1 MDIKNFDGI
10 IFDLDGTFIDSMDVW
25 HEVDVE
31 FFKRRGI
38 PLPPDYKEK
47 IKTMH
52 FVSAAEYTKKEFN
65 LPDSVE
71 SIIEE
76 WRSLCMEQYK
86 TTVPLKDGAGEF
98 IAFCKE
104 NGLKTAYATASDD
117 DLCRAVL
124 EHNCVLH
131 LFDSKTYV
139 HEVGKDKTHPD
150 VYLLAAE
157 KIGVAPSNCIVVEDI
172 LAGLKSAKSAGFT
185 AVAMFDKSSQSDWRE
200 MCKAADKNI
209 KSFSEL
215 MPFTNK

>member
-1 MDIKNFDGI
+1 MNITDFDGI
-10 IFDLDGTFIDSMDVW
+10 IFDLDGTFIDSMSVW

-52 FVSAAEYTKKEFN
+52 MASAAKYTKEAYN
-65 LPDSVE
+65 LPDSEE

-76 WRSLCMEQYK
+76 WHSLCMEQYR
-86 TTVPLKDGAGEF
+86 TTVMLKDGAAQF
-98 IAFCKE
+98 IKFCKE

-117 DLCRAVL
+117 DLCTAVL
-124 EHNCVLH
+124 QNNGVLH

-139 HEVGKDKTHPD
+139 HESGKDKTHPD

-157 KIGVAPSNCIVVEDI
+157 KIGVPPSKCLVVEDI
-172 LAGLKSAKSAGFT
+172 LIGLKSARSAGFT
-185 AVAMFDKSSQSDWRE
+185 VIAMFDKSSESDWSE
-200 MCKAADKNI
+200 MCKTADKNI
-209 KSFSEL
+209 HSFKEL
-215 MPFTNK
+215 M

>member
-1 MDIKNFDGI
+1 MNITDFDGI
-10 IFDLDGTFIDSMDVW
+10 IFDLDGTFIDSMSVW

-52 FVSAAEYTKKEFN
+52 MASAAKYTKEAYN
-65 LPDSVE
+65 LPDSEE

-76 WRSLCMEQYK
+76 WHSLCMEQYR
-86 TTVPLKDGAGEF
+86 TTVMLKDGAAEF
-98 IAFCKE
+98 IKFCKE

-117 DLCRAVL
+117 DLCTAVL
-124 EHNCVLH
+124 QNNGVLH

-139 HEVGKDKTHPD
+139 HEAGKDKAQPD

-157 KIGVAPSNCIVVEDI
+157 KIGVEASKCLVVEDI
-172 LAGLKSAKSAGFT
+172 LIGLKSARSAGFT
-185 AVAMFDKSSQSDWRE
+185 VIAMYDESSESDWSE
-200 MCKAADKNI
+200 MCKTADKNI
-209 KSFSEL
+209 HSFKEL
-215 MPFTNK
+215 M

>member
-1 MDIKNFDGI
+1 MNITDFDGI

-38 PLPPDYKEK
+38 PLPPDYKET

-52 FVSAAEYTKKEFN
+52 FVSAAEYTKEKFN
-65 LPDSVE
+65 LPDSVN

-76 WRSLCMEQYK
+76 WRSLCMKQYK

-98 IAFCKE
+98 IKFCKE

-117 DLCRAVL
+117 DLCKAVL
-124 EHNCVLH
+124 KHNGVLH

-139 HEVGKDKTHPD
+139 HEAGKDKTHPD
-150 VYLLAAE
+150 VYLLAAK
-157 KIGVAPSNCIVVEDI
+157 KIGVTPSKCLVVEDI
-172 LAGLKSAKSAGFT
+172 LAGLKSAKNAGFT
-185 AVAMFDKSSQSDWRE
+185 AIAMFDESSANDWDE
-200 MCKAADKNI
+200 MRKTADKSI
-209 KSFSEL
+209 HSFKEL
-215 MPFTNK
+215 L

>member
-1 MDIKNFDGI
+1 MNITDFDGI

-38 PLPPDYKEK
+38 PLPPDYKET

-52 FVSAAEYTKKEFN
+52 FVSAAEYTKEKFN
-65 LPDSVE
+65 LPDSVN

-76 WRSLCMEQYK
+76 WRSLCMKQYK

-98 IAFCKE
+98 IKFCKE

-117 DLCRAVL
+117 DLCKAVL
-124 EHNCVLH
+124 KHNGVLH

-139 HEVGKDKTHPD
+139 HEAGKDKTHPD
-150 VYLLAAE
+150 VYLLAAK
-157 KIGVAPSNCIVVEDI
+157 KIGVTPSKCLVVEDI
-172 LAGLKSAKSAGFT
+172 LAGLKSAKNAGFT
-185 AVAMFDKSSQSDWRE
+185 AIAMFDESSANDWEE
-200 MCKAADKNI
+200 MRKTADKSI
-209 KSFSEL
+209 HSFKEL
-215 MPFTNK
+215 L